1 MKRQNRFYIIRHGQV
16 AGYDRF
22 PVYGHTDVELT
33 EIGFLQMK
41 EAAERLRLL
50 KIHAVY
56 SSDLKRSME
65 GGRQAARFHDVP
77 FVPLPELR
85 EMYFGDWEG
94 LTLGEIRERYPDE
107 LDRRQADLF
116 HFEPPGQGESMER
129 FSKRVM
135 TCFETIREKHEGENV
150 VIVAHGGVNR
160 VILCNAMG
168 IDLNR
173 MFTIHQNYG
182 CLNIIDYF
190 PDSCLVRLMN
200 G

>member
-1 MKRQNRFYIIRHGQV
+1 MS
-16 AGYDRF
+16 GYDHF
-22 PVYGHTDVELT
+22 PAYGHTDVELT

-65 GGRQAARFHDVP
+65 GGRQAARFHDAP

-85 EMYFGDWEG
+85 EMFFGDWEG
-94 LTLGEIRERYPDE
+94 MTLSEIVERYPDE

-116 HFEPPGQGESMER
+116 HFEPPGNGESVER

-135 TCFETIREKHEGENV
+135 PCFKTIREKHEGENV
-150 VIVAHGGVNR
+150 AIVAHAGVNR
-160 VILCNAMG
+160 VILCDAMG

-173 MFTIHQNYG
+173 MYGIHQSYG

-190 PDSCLVRLMN
+190 PHGSLVRLVN